1 MSRRLLKLVLKA
13 ADLIWWIFLE
23 WRMKTL
29 QRRQLTRVGLYSV
42 NFEPIQYVDMVLLVL
57 TLNIKLLIPGFP
69 CFIVF

>member
-1 MSRRLLKLVLKA
+1 
-13 ADLIWWIFLE
+13 
-23 WRMKTL
+23 MKTL

-42 NFEPIQYVDMVLLVL
+42 NFEPIQYVDIVLLVL